1 MRWHIY
7 EKLLEKV
14 ANYSPF
20 AGKVWIVFIFI
31 FRLIIVTSVGDT
43 IYDDEQAEFEC
54 NTNDPGCKQYCFS
67 QFTPLSQ
74 IRFFALQLLLVGT
87 PSMIFIVYA
96 LHKITLLPIQDLGD
110 QPPEQTI
117 SSEDY
122 ARYKRRRRRR
132 KKRRRRERKLRY
144 IQHDYDD
151 VGGRELPR
159 YNDVVVHPETRDQ
172 LKTDLLLVKKG
183 KLLRPSKDKLLVSTT
198 TDTTSTD
205 TITSSDEHS
214 SKKKKAGSSKSV
226 EEVEST
232 KKFKT
237 KTVYHADGSDDIYQT
252 RSINRAYFIQA
263 VLRLIFEA
271 VLIWFQ
277 HEMYGLDVNWFHDCK
292 GPPCTKVIRCYP
304 SRYIEKTYLLLFMY
318 VFAII
323 SCVLS
328 LFEILSLVY
337 NFVKKRS
344 RRRDED
350 ENGMTDMPL
359 QRVVAQN
366 RRNPENFH
374 RRVVGLNT
382 FPDLGPY
389 PLVRDNQVG
398 GSRNEV
404 IQSNHAGY
412 HY

>member
-1 MRWHIY
+1 MGWHIY

-96 LHKITLLPIQDLGD
+96 LHKITLLPIQDQGD
-110 QPPEQTI
+110 QPPEQTLT
-117 SSEDY
+117 SEDY
-122 ARYKRRRRRR
+122 ARYKRRRRKK
-132 KKRRRRERKLRY
+132 KKRRRRDRRLRY
-144 IQHDYDD
+144 MQHEYDD
-151 VGGRELPR
+151 GRELPR
-159 YNDVVVHPETRDQ
+159 YNDVIPHPNNQDP
-172 LKTDLLLVKKG
+172 LKADLLLVKNG
-183 KLLRPSKDKLLVSTT
+183 KLLRPSKDKLLISSS

-205 TITSSDEHS
+205 SATTSDERS
-214 SKKKKAGSSKSV
+214 GKKKKTESIDD
-226 EEVEST
+226 VEST

-252 RSINRAYFIQA
+252 RSINRAYFMQA
-263 VLRLIFEA
+263 VLRLVFEA
-271 VLIWFQ
+271 VLLWFQ
-277 HEMYGLDVNWFHDCK
+277 HKMYGLDVQWFHDCE

-337 NFVKKRS
+337 NYVKKRN
-344 RRRDED
+344 RKGGDD

-359 QRVVAQN
+359 QRVVDQN
-366 RRNPENFH
+366 RRNPANFH